1 MRIGHGGG
9 VRAGRTV
16 VAAAVAAGLLAAGCS
31 RPGTPLPAGGGGP
44 AGPLPTGPVRGEH
57 ITVVLPSYANPP
69 RELIS
74 AFERETGATVTVDTA
89 SWEDVH
95 DRIVTAEAA
104 GRAAGDVTEVDW
116 SWVGQF
122 GKAGWY
128 TPLETSLPAGVLADL
143 DNMSSFAHGGHVL
156 AACYNN
162 DVRIGAYNKEL
173 FTRAGIGAPPR
184 TFAELRDDLSALQSS
199 GVSAHPLA
207 LSGAATEGSATLWYL
222 LTKAMGGELLD
233 AKGQPAFADP
243 GSGGYRALAFEV
255 EAVRKG
261 WAAPSAPSTTDVQA
275 DALFTGGQAAV
286 QLAGNPG
293 ELPVANDPSQSKI
306 VGEAGYF
313 VEPGLTTTGGPGP
326 TYGLPEGLGIPK
338 ASTHKAAA
346 LAFIA
351 FMMRPEVGEQLF
363 AGGTLPCR
371 RSAVHAL
378 SAGGKLQGG
387 ATIEEQIGHVTPL
400 FRGGPPPWYP
410 TFSTEVAAQ
419 VNAAIKGEITVD
431 AAIGRLADAVRR
443 LAAGG

>member
-1 MRIGHGGG
+1 VKAI
-9 VRAGRTV
+9 RAGRS
-16 VAAAVAAGLLAAGCS
+16 AVAGVVVAGLLAAGCS
-31 RPGTPLPAGGGGP
+31 GSNEPGSALTREGGP
-44 AGPLPTGPVRGEH
+44 ASPLPIGPVRGEH

-69 RELIS
+69 KELIS
-74 AFERETGATVTVDTA
+74 AFERESGAAVSVDTA
-89 SWEDVH
+89 SWDDVH

-104 GRAAGDVTEVDW
+104 GHAAGDVTEVDW

-122 GKAGWY
+122 GQAGWY
-128 TPLETSLPAGVLADL
+128 TPLEASLPAGVLADL
-143 DNMSSFAHGGHVL
+143 DNTSTFTHGGHVL

-162 DVRIGAYNKEL
+162 DVRIGAYNKQL
-173 FTRAGIGAPPR
+173 FAKAGIGAPPV
-184 TFAELRDDLSALQSS
+184 TIDELRDDLATLQSS

-207 LSGAATEGSATLWYL
+207 LAAAATEGSATLWYL
-222 LTKAMGGELLD
+222 LTKVMGGELLD
-233 AKGQPAFADP
+233 AKGQPAFTNP

-255 EAVRKG
+255 EAVRRG

-293 ELPVANDPSQSKI
+293 ELSVANDPSQSK
-306 VGEAGYF
+306 VAGQVEYF
-313 VEPGLTTTGGPGP
+313 LEPGLDKTGGPGP

-338 ASTHKAAA
+338 ASAHKAAA

-351 FMMRPEVGEQLF
+351 FMTRPEVGEELF

-378 SAGGKLQGG
+378 SAAGRLAGGP
-387 ATIEEQIGHVTPL
+387 TIEQEIGHVTPL

-410 TFSTEVAAQ
+410 KFSTEVAAQ
-419 VNAAIKGEITVD
+419 VNAAVKGEVTV
-431 AAIGRLADAVRR
+431 ATAIERLAGTVRR
-443 LAAGG
+443 LASGG